1 MGPWHTREGPR
12 SPQSRKPTLVE
23 EVTGYLVPGTVMNWG
38 EGEVEAPRRES
49 GSAQKGH
56 RGFTGK
62 ILEQDLEG

>member
-1 MGPWHTREGPR
+1 M
-12 SPQSRKPTLVE
+12 E
-23 EVTGYLVPGTVMNWG
+23 EVMGYLVPSTVMNSG
-38 EGEVEAPRRES
+38 EGEVEAPSRES